1 MRVRELMTHNPVC
14 CLLSDVAQ
22 TVAQTLRDED
32 IGSVPVVS
40 DGEQKRLEGIITD
53 RDLCCR
59 MVAQGLDPKST
70 PIAAYM
76 TRNPVTCR
84 AEQSL
89 DSCVKLMQVHQIR
102 RILVVDQD
110 ARCIGILAQ
119 ADLTRSR
126 ESDKVQRTVAEISKP
141 SQTIITAPDAA

>member
-1 MRVRELMTHNPVC
+1 MRVREMMTQNPAC
-14 CLLSDVAQ
+14 CLPSDLAQMVAE
-22 TVAQTLRDED
+22 TLRDEN
-32 IGSVPVVS
+32 IGSMPVVS
-40 DGEQKRLEGIITD
+40 DRESKRLEGIITD
-53 RDLCCR
+53 RDLCCSI
-59 MVAQGLDPKST
+59 VAEGLDPKST
-70 PIAAYM
+70 PIAAYI

-89 DSCVKLMQVHQIR
+89 DSCAKLMQVHQIR

-119 ADLTRSR
+119 ADLARSK

-141 SQTIITAPDAA
+141 SPTVITAPDAA

>member
-1 MRVRELMTHNPVC
+1 MRVREVMTQNPVC
-14 CLLSDVAQ
+14 CLPADVAQ
-22 TVAQTLRDED
+22 KVAQTLRDEE
-32 IGSVPVVS
+32 IGSMPVVS
-40 DGEQKRLEGIITD
+40 DRESKRLEGIITD
-53 RDLCCR
+53 RDLCCSI
-59 MVAQGLDPKST
+59 VAEGLDPKYT
-70 PIAAYM
+70 TIAAYV

-89 DSCVKLMQVHQIR
+89 DSCAKLMQVHQIR

-119 ADLTRSR
+119 ADLARLE

-141 SQTIITAPDAA
+141 SQTIITAPHAA